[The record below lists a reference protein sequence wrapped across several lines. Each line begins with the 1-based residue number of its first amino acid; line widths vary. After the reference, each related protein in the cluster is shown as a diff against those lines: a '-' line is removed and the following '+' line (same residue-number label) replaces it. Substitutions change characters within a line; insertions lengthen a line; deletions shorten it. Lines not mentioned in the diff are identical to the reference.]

1 MRFQMSKKSCIPASV
16 KLAVRDA
23 RNCCAACGTP
33 DAFDCGHIVAEKRG
47 GSLALSN
54 LILMCDRCNGALSSA
69 NVAFGCTAAYTE
81 NWSQIQA
88 NRAAF
93 FKYADAAKLYWA
105 AQDKV
110 AAGEIASNPYRKP
123 KAFRPL

>member
-1 MRFQMSKKSCIPASV
+1 MARKTTISSKV

-23 RNCCAACGTP
+23 RNCCATCGTP

-47 GSLALSN
+47 GKAELEN
-54 LILMCDRCNGALSSA
+54 LILMCDRCNGALSHA
-69 NVAFGCTAAYTE
+69 NFEFVGTAAYTE
-81 NWSQIQA
+81 SWSQIQA

-105 AQDKV
+105 AQDKMD
-110 AAGEIASNPYRKP
+110 AGEIATNPYRKP
-123 KAFRPL
+123 KAFQPRRG